1 MKLRRLRDG
10 DVLEDGDVVLVRG
23 GDLDPDILSEDAVR
37 SHSIYGVYG
46 ISVFAVRDATIDELA
61 QQAPLIR
68 FDRLSLLTVR
78 DVLAMGMRL
87 EPTGRNPRHFTVGF
101 DDLGSGVQRL
111 AELRA
116 PGRAERLP
124 RRVTWLV
131 DGVDRFAHQLVAR
144 A

>member
-10 DVLEDGDVVLVRG
+10 DVLEDGDVTLVRG

-37 SHSIYGVYG
+37 YHSIYGVYG

-78 DVLAMGMRL
+78 DVLAVGMRL
-87 EPTGRNPRHFTVGF
+87 EPTGRNPRHFTAGF
-101 DDLGSGVQRL
+101 DDLGSGCAATCQ
-111 AELRA
+111 LRA

-131 DGVDRFAHQLVAR
+131 EEL
-144 A
+144 